1 MSLLNKYIFIFI
13 ILAAS
18 QNFSQIVKSINVEGN
33 KVFSSSEIIGWAGIN
48 AGLKVNR
55 GIIDMVKSRLAFQL
69 AQRGYLHSIFNGTEL
84 ITSSDT
90 QKVDLKISITE
101 GTPTFI
107 NNLNFLGVDSS
118 FKSKILPMFEYMHG
132 QIFNKFELE
141 DDITNALTFYENNGY
156 PFAKIVISSI
166 YFYTDS
172 VSKEFDAD
180 VYLQF
185 KKGIYSK
192 IDKIE
197 IEGNKS
203 TKDYVITRELRLKPG
218 QEYSQKLIDELPKR
232 LNMLGFFEPVTPPE
246 FFLNSKNQGILRI
259 RVKERQTNN
268 FDGVVGYIPSTGQ
281 NQGGYL
287 TGLVNIS
294 LQNLFGTGRAASIKW
309 QQYNKYSQDLELKYL
324 EPWLFN
330 YPFNFIGSMVQRKQD
345 SSYVQRTF
353 QGTLEYLATDNISAS
368 VFISTE
374 TVIPTQLTNQI
385 FTVFNSNSVTSGVNI
400 KVDTRDDPYSP
411 TEGFL
416 FLNSYSY
423 SRKKIYGPQQ
433 FITPAIST
441 NVNLQRFT
449 IDLSG
454 YYQLFNRQVIALG
467 LHGRELR
474 GSFFEI
480 SDLFRLGGAS
490 TLRGYAEDQFLG
502 NRIMWTN
509 LEYRLLLTQ
518 RTFTFAFLDTGYFLR
533 NADPQLN
540 VLKSEG
546 FRIGYG
552 IGFNVETNLGILSVS
567 FALAKGDSF
576 SDGKIHFGI
585 VNQF

>member
-1 MSLLNKYIFIFI
+1 
-13 ILAAS
+13 
-18 QNFSQIVKSINVEGN
+18 
-33 KVFSSSEIIGWAGIN
+33 
-48 AGLKVNR
+48 
-55 GIIDMVKSRLAFQL
+55 
-69 AQRGYLHSIFNGTEL
+69 
-84 ITSSDT
+84 
-90 QKVDLKISITE
+90 
-101 GTPTFI
+101 
-107 NNLNFLGVDSS
+107 
-118 FKSKILPMFEYMHG
+118 MFEYMQG

-141 DDITNALTFYENNGY
+141 DDISNALTYFEDNGY
-156 PFAKIVISSI
+156 PFAKIIVSSI

-172 VSKEFDAD
+172 LSKGYNAD
-180 VYLQF
+180 VYLKF
-185 KKGIYSK
+185 NKGVQSK

-197 IEGNKS
+197 ITGNKS

-218 QEYSQKLIDELPKR
+218 QEYSQRLIDELPKK
-232 LNMLGFFEPVTPPE
+232 LNRLGFFDPVTAPE
-246 FFLNSKNQGILRI
+246 FFLNSKNEGILRI
-259 RVKERQTNN
+259 KVKERQTNN
-268 FDGVVGYIPSTGQ
+268 FDGVVGYIPASSP
-281 NQGGYL
+281 NQSGYL

-309 QQYNKYSQDLELKYL
+309 QQYNQYSQDLELKYL
-324 EPWLFN
+324 EPWIFN
-330 YPFNFIGSMVQRKQD
+330 YPFNFVGSMVQRKQD

-368 VFISTE
+368 VFVSSE
-374 TVIPTQLTNQI
+374 SVIPTQLTSQA
-385 FTVFNSNSVTSGVNI
+385 FTVYNSNAVTTGLNFKI
-400 KVDTRDDPYSP
+400 DTRDDPYSP
-411 TEGFL
+411 TEGVL
-416 FLNSYSY
+416 FINSYSY

-433 FITPAIST
+433 FITPGLST
-441 NVNLQRFT
+441 NVTLQRFT
-449 IDLSG
+449 IDIDS
-454 YYQLFNRQVIALG
+454 YYQLFQRQVIALG

-490 TLRGYAEDQFLG
+490 TLRGYREDQFLG

-533 NADPQLN
+533 NADPQMK

-546 FRIGYG
+546 FKIGYG
-552 IGFNVETNLGILSVS
+552 VGFNVETGLGELSVS
-567 FALAKGDSF
+567 FALARGDTF